1 MSGFIY
7 RASKNGKS
15 DILNGDKER
24 CSWINRRHDA
34 FHPVKYCWFYRTKNL
49 CGSAAVRNKRC
60 CPHHCGYQPKFA
72 EAIANKSFREDLFY
86 RLNVIAFHL
95 PPLRDRKEDIIPL
108 AEAFIKK
115 YNQILGSNVTGI
127 KQEARNALSRYTWPG
142 NIRELENAIER
153 AANYVWEGEI
163 GCDDLPEQIFQV
175 EQEQI
180 DFSSYRTTL
189 EEVDRDMLIEVL
201 KKTNGNK
208 SEAARILKISRS
220 AFYEKLA
227 KYGL

>member
-1 MSGFIY
+1 
-7 RASKNGKS
+7 
-15 DILNGDKER
+15 
-24 CSWINRRHDA
+24 
-34 FHPVKYCWFYRTKNL
+34 
-49 CGSAAVRNKRC
+49 
-60 CPHHCGYQPKFA
+60 
-72 EAIANKSFREDLFY
+72 
-86 RLNVIAFHL
+86 
-95 PPLRDRKEDIIPL
+95 
-108 AEAFIKK
+108 
-115 YNQILGSNVTGI
+115 LGSNVTGI

-208 SEAARILKISRS
+208 SEAARILEISRS